1 MAANN
6 AHLVSPASTVGMGS
20 LNENDVQGAFARTA
34 SVFRNFIEK
43 GGKYEPETGKRYW
56 LYISYAC
63 PWANR
68 CLAMLKIKGLEDVI
82 GLSVVHPTWGKTKPD
97 DASDPHYGWVFAESD
112 GFRSSPNGSGSH
124 SGAGSMP
131 DPHYGVKTIRSLYED
146 VAGATGLTKY
156 TVPILFDLKT
166 KAVVNNESS
175 EIVRMLNTVFNE
187 WAKYPERD
195 VYPEQLRTEID
206 SVMEWIY
213 PTINNGVYRCGF
225 AKTQEAYELAFDELF
240 QSLDRCEEI
249 LSKRRYIAG
258 DIFTEADLHLFMT
271 LIRFDE
277 VYVVYFKCNKQF
289 LREYPSIFSYIHDI
303 YQTWDIGATI
313 NMHHIKTHYFTS
325 HPVLNTY
332 AIVPKGQ
339 MQDYSKPHN
348 RARL

>member
-6 AHLVSPASTVGMGS
+6 AHLVSPSTVGMGS
-20 LNENDVQGAFARTA
+20 LNEHGVQGSFERTA

-43 GGKYEPETGKRYW
+43 GTKYEPEAGKRYW

-82 GLSVVHPTWGKTKPD
+82 GLSIVHPTWGKTKPE
-97 DASDPHYGWVFAESD
+97 DANDPHYGWVFAESED
-112 GFRSSPNGSGSH
+112 SMPSPNGSGLH
-124 SGAGSMP
+124 SGAGSIL
-131 DPHYGVKTIRSLYED
+131 DPHYGAKTIRFLYED
-146 VAGATGLTKY
+146 VAGVKGLTKY

-166 KAVVNNESS
+166 KSVVNNESS
-175 EIVRMLNTVFNE
+175 EIVRMLNTAFNE
-187 WAKYPERD
+187 WAKHPDRD
-195 VYPEQLRTEID
+195 VYPERLRTEID

-225 AKTQEAYELAFDELF
+225 AKSQAAYELAFDQLF

-249 LSKRRYIAG
+249 LSKRRFIAG

-277 VYVVYFKCNKQF
+277 VYVVYFKCNRQF
-289 LREYPSIFSYIHDI
+289 LREYPNIFNYMHDI
-303 YQTWDIGATI
+303 YQTWGIGGTI

-339 MQDYSKPHN
+339 TQDYSKAHD
-348 RARL
+348 RSRL